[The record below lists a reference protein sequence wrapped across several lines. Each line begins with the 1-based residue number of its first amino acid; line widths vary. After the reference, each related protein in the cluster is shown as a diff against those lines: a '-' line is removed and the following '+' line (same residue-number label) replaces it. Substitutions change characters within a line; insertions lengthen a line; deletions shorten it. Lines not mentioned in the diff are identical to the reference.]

1 MFTITGIKKLFGK
14 KLFIWKIG
22 LLTGLVIVLFEMI
35 NLFVMYKQ
43 IRMDYYLSLIA
54 IFFLTVGFWI
64 NKKTVAQKGVSGEHL
79 LTAKEIQI
87 LKLIAS
93 GKTNK
98 EIAADH
104 FVELSTVK
112 THVNN
117 IYSKLSLKNR
127 REACA
132 KYAEMSKNATDL

>member
-1 MFTITGIKKLFGK
+1 MFTVTGIKKLFGK
-14 KLFIWKIG
+14 KYFIWKIG
-22 LLTGLVIVLFEMI
+22 LLTGFVIVLFEMI
-35 NLFVMYKQ
+35 NLFVIYKQ
-43 IRMDYYLSLIA
+43 IRLDYYLSLIA
-54 IFFLTVGFWI
+54 VFFLTVGFWI
-64 NKKTVAQKGVSGEHL
+64 NKKTVAQKGVSSEHL
-79 LTAKEIQI
+79 LTAKEMQI

-98 EIAADH
+98 EIAAAH

-132 KYAEMSKNATDL
+132 KYAEISKNGTDL